1 MKNIKIFQFI
11 YFFLGIMS
19 VSAQAPEQDFDVA
32 VMIPRYTLSKL
43 PGNSPVLLADRLRQA
58 LAVNGRVAFMG
69 GNGSS
74 NNADIGGSESDYCFV
89 LIPVI
94 NELARN
100 ITSNPPVLH
109 TVELNVTLYIAGYDI
124 SSTFATHTFTV
135 KGAGTTYEKSYL
147 DAIKRLDPKNAQLQE
162 YIISSKAK
170 IRKYY
175 SENCDYLM
183 NEAESIAQ
191 RTSINDEGYNSFM
204 KAINILTQISK
215 VNPKCYSQASSKVQD
230 IYERY
235 RKFACSYFLTMAK
248 IQWVARKSG
257 EKDRVV
263 ENEGNSKVENRNV
276 FFYLRKIPPSTYCER
291 ELNEFLKEI
300 ENNNIKYEDRDFN
313 LAKYRDSTSAN
324 IEKHRLD
331 NQSRI
336 IDASILSNIGLSNRR
351 ESASTAVNIL
361 MGDDKK
367 TPIKKD

>member
-11 YFFLGIMS
+11 YFFLGLLS
-19 VSAQAPEQDFDVA
+19 ASAQAPEQDFDVA

-276 FFYLRKIPPSTYCER
+276 FFYLRER

-324 IEKHRLD
+324 IEKQRLD

-367 TPIKKD
+367 MPVKKD